1 MSERGPFTDFQIA
14 SLSGISGVASST
26 SKFQRVDAGERR
38 VARVDR
44 RPLRPERDHARL
56 DRVVGARVGLRAKPF
71 HIRVARWSTIVIG
84 GRFSSDS
91 TVATMLAV
99 S

>member
-1 MSERGPFTDFQIA
+1 MRE
-14 SLSGISGVASST
+14 
-26 SKFQRVDAGERR
+26 
-38 VARVDR
+38 
-44 RPLRPERDHARL
+44 
-56 DRVVGARVGLRAKPF
+56 KPF

-91 TVATMLAV
+91 TVATMPAV

>member
-1 MSERGPFTDFQIA
+1 MKF
-14 SLSGISGVASST
+14 GV
-26 SKFQRVDAGERR
+26 D
-38 VARVDR
+38 
-44 RPLRPERDHARL
+44 
-56 DRVVGARVGLRAKPF
+56 AKPF

-91 TVATMLAV
+91 TVATMPAV